1 MTPQT
6 QKQTPSPRALRF
18 NREARALAEAE
29 ALGVN
34 LRDPFGMGW
43 AEGPQT
49 AEELATAEA
58 EAEELDSLIYG
69 RAWAGLL

>member
-1 MTPQT
+1 MTPAT
-6 QKQTPSPRALRF
+6 QRPTPRALRF

-34 LRDPFGMGW
+34 LRDPFGLGW
-43 AEGPQT
+43 ANGPQT
-49 AEELATAEA
+49 PEA

>member
-1 MTPQT
+1 MTPAT
-6 QKQTPSPRALRF
+6 PKQAPSPRALRF

-34 LRDPFGMGW
+34 LRDPFGFGW
-43 AEGPQT
+43 AEGPQNP
-49 AEELATAEA
+49 EAEA
-58 EAEELDSLIYG
+58 EAEALDSLIYG

>member
-6 QKQTPSPRALRF
+6 QRDPRRAHRF
-18 NREARALAEAE
+18 NRAARVLAEAE
-29 ALGVN
+29 SLGVN

-49 AEELATAEA
+49 PEAEA
-58 EAEELDSLIYG
+58 EAEALDSLIYG
-69 RAWAGLL
+69 RAWAGLI

>member
-1 MTPQT
+1 MTPAT
-6 QKQTPSPRALRF
+6 PKQAPDPRALRF

-34 LRDPFGMGW
+34 LRDPFGLGW
-43 AEGPQT
+43 ASGPMT
-49 AEELATAEA
+49 P
-58 EAEELDSLIYG
+58 EELDSLIYG